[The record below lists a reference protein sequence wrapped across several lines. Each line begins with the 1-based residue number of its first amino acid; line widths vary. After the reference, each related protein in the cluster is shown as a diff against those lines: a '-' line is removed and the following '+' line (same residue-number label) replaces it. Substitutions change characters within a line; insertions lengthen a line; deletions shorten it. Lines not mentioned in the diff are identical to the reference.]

1 MAVGVKILAGSGS
14 KYSAEKAAAEKGA
27 AEEVAAKSAAEP
39 SWDLI
44 MIRGAA
50 LGILPFLG
58 SCSSNSSS
66 NNSSSNI
73 CE

>member
-1 MAVGVKILAGSGS
+1 MAGSSS
-14 KYSAEKAAAEKGA
+14 KYSAEKAAAEIPEKAA